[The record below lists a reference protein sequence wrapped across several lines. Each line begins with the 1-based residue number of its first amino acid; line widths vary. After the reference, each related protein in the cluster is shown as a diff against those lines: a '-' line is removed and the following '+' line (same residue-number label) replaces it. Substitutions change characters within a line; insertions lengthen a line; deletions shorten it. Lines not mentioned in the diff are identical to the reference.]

1 MAPISNK
8 ERGTDA
14 GNFKLDKTRWEVMTG
29 SRFLGP
35 KYPLGALIFYRA
47 KGDGMAEPTT
57 KPGLFAGWKLES
69 GLRYRDAVLVLD
81 YDATRHRAHLHWQ
94 PNTVHVKEVY
104 LPDEVHL
111 RVSIGKRR
119 KECLEEHDRP
129 RA

>member
-14 GNFKLDKTRWEVMTG
+14 GNFKLDKTRWEVMTE

-47 KGDGMAEPTT
+47 KGDRMAEPTT

-69 GLRYRDAVLVLD
+69 ELRYRDAVLVLD
-81 YDATRHRAHLHWQ
+81 YDATRHRAHLH
-94 PNTVHVKEVY
+94 
-104 LPDEVHL
+104 
-111 RVSIGKRR
+111 
-119 KECLEEHDRP
+119 
-129 RA
+129 